1 MAASSSN
8 SGSLASAS
16 DAQIALDGNVDETTE
31 MRLTLKNNHNLSPA
45 SVDEALK
52 HDMHSSRGDTGN
64 HVSAGGS
71 PDKAG
76 KTSKTSSCGLAGV
89 ADGGSGSGA
98 AGAREETAASSS
110 NSGSL
115 ASASDAQ
122 QIALGGNVDENNGD
136 ETDLK
141 NKQKLP
147 PASVDEALKHG
158 MHLLRG
164 DTGSNHGPAVGSPGK
179 TSETGDKAVARGYL
193 PAGGS
198 PGKASEVGSKT
209 KDNGSGRAF
218 VSPSAVAGEHGVG

>member
-1 MAASSSN
+1 
-8 SGSLASAS
+8 
-16 DAQIALDGNVDETTE
+16 
-31 MRLTLKNNHNLSPA
+31 MRLTLKINQNLSPA
-45 SVDEALK
+45 SVNEALK

-64 HVSAGGS
+64 NHVSAGGS
-71 PDKAG
+71 PGKAG
-76 KTSKTSSCGLAGV
+76 KTGKTSSYGLAGV

-110 NSGSL
+110 NSSSL

-122 QIALGGNVDENNGD
+122 IALGGKIDKNNGD
-136 ETDLK
+136 ETDPK

-164 DTGSNHGPAVGSPGK
+164 DTGNNHG
-179 TSETGDKAVARGYL
+179 

-198 PGKASEVGSKT
+198 PGKTSVTGDKGVARGHSLASGSPGKASEMGVKT
-209 KDNGSGRAF
+209 KNNGSGRAF